1 MRGDIFQRIETY
13 SNHTHQ
19 QDYVFADFDTG
30 EAFSKKTL
38 YRLWEVIRKESGI
51 GKFVEDYSYYSLRHT
66 FATYRLQFGNVY
78 VFTLS
83 KVMGCSVKYIEEH
96 YGQIQTDKM
105 TDYITR
111 TKSTFDAV
119 DGIFLE

>member
-1 MRGDIFQRIETY
+1 MGPPQ
-13 SNHTHQ
+13 
-19 QDYVFADFDTG
+19 
-30 EAFSKKTL
+30 
-38 YRLWEVIRKESGI
+38 YRLWGIIRKESGI
-51 GKFVEDYSYYSLRHT
+51 GDFVEDYSYYSLRHT
-66 FATYRLQFGNVY
+66 FATYRLQFGNID

-119 DGIFLE
+119 DGLFLE

>member
-1 MRGDIFQRIETY
+1 MT
-13 SNHTHQ
+13 
-19 QDYVFADFDTG
+19 
-30 EAFSKKTL
+30 KTL
-38 YRLWEVIRKESGI
+38 YRLWGIIHKESGI
-51 GKFVEDYSYYSLRHT
+51 GDFVEDYSYYSLRHT

-83 KVMGCSVKYIEEH
+83 KVMGSSVKYIEEH
-96 YGQIQTDKM
+96 DGQIQTENM

-119 DGIFLE
+119 DGLFLE